1 MKKYV
6 WTWYTFADGYR
17 MCVRSLSK
25 VEKANAIAAHG
36 AIVAT
41 SKERAWLTESCSNVK
56 SHKSNNREQLKT
68 H

>member
-6 WTWYTFADGYR
+6 WIWYTFADGYR
-17 MCVRSLSK
+17 TCVRSLSK

-41 SKERAWLTESCSNVK
+41 SKERA
-56 SHKSNNREQLKT
+56 
-68 H
+68 

>member
-25 VEKANAIAAHG
+25 VEKANAIAVHG

-41 SKERAWLTESCSNVK
+41 SKERA
-56 SHKSNNREQLKT
+56 
-68 H
+68 

>member
-41 SKERAWLTESCSNVK
+41 SSVK
-56 SHKSNNREQLKT
+56 NHKHNNHEQLKT
-68 H
+68 Y